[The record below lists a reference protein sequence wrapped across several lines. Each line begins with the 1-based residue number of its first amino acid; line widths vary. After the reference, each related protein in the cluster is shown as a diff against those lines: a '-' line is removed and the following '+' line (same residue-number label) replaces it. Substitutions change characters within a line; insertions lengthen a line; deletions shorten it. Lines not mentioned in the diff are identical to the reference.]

1 VPVGRGVGKAAK
13 QKCLIIN
20 LNLIKRHLNFKLKKN
35 ARMSNFYSKIRYIEN
50 AINT

>member
-20 LNLIKRHLNFKLKKN
+20 LNLIKMAFK
-35 ARMSNFYSKIRYIEN
+35 F
-50 AINT
+50 